1 MSHSN
6 TEQLI
11 DYWRG
16 VKGAAAVAM
25 RSSIN
30 PTEFAHLLPQVFML
44 GRRGSGQYHF
54 RLAGGFITDLHSRDL
69 RDEDL
74 MRLWSAEDRTQLQ
87 LSLELARRKP
97 DPVVATAQARTDL
110 GAVLEL
116 EILFMPLAA
125 PSGEVDRVMG
135 FYQPTSPVAALVGQ
149 PISIL
154 SLKSIGAIGAHGAT
168 PPHLRLAAVDGRRI
182 A

>member
-1 MSHSN
+1 
-6 TEQLI
+6 
-11 DYWRG
+11 
-16 VKGAAAVAM
+16 
-25 RSSIN
+25 
-30 PTEFAHLLPQVFML
+30 ML
-44 GRRGSGQYHF
+44 GRKGSGQYHF
-54 RLAGGFITDLHSRDL
+54 RLAGGFIADLHGRDL
-69 RDEDL
+69 KDEDL
-74 MRLWSAEDRTQLQ
+74 TRLWSPEDRTQLQ

-97 DPVVATAQARTDL
+97 DPVVATAQARTEL

-149 PISIL
+149 PVKVL
-154 SLKSIGAIGAHGAT
+154 SLKSICAVSVQGAMS
-168 PPHLRLAAVDGRRI
+168 PHLRLAAVDGRRI

>member
-1 MSHSN
+1 MFHSN

-30 PTEFAHLLPQVFML
+30 PTEFAHLLPQVLML

-54 RLAGGFITDLHSRDL
+54 RLAGGFVADLHGRDL
-69 RDEDL
+69 KDEDL
-74 MRLWSAEDRTQLQ
+74 MRLWSPEDRTQLQ
-87 LSLELARRKP
+87 LALELSRRKP
-97 DPVVATAQARTDL
+97 DPIVVVAEASTDL

-116 EILFMPLAA
+116 EILFLPLAA

-135 FYQPTSPVAALVGQ
+135 FYQPTSPVAMLMGQ
-149 PISIL
+149 PAKL
-154 SLKSIGAIGAHGAT
+154 LAVKAIRAVGAHGAVQ
-168 PPHLRLAAVDGRRI
+168 PHLRLAAVDGRRI

>member
-1 MSHSN
+1 
-6 TEQLI
+6 
-11 DYWRG
+11 
-16 VKGAAAVAM
+16 
-25 RSSIN
+25 
-30 PTEFAHLLPQVFML
+30 ML

-54 RLAGGFITDLHSRDL
+54 RLAGGFIAGLHGRDL

-74 MRLWSAEDRTQLQ
+74 MRLWSGGDRVQLQ
-87 LSLELARRKP
+87 LALELARRKP
-97 DPVVATAQARTDL
+97 NPIVAGAQARTEL

-135 FYQPTSPVAALVGQ
+135 FYQPTSAVAVLMGQ
-149 PISIL
+149 PVKTL
-154 SLKSIGAIGAHGAT
+154 SLTSIRALGVQGAVL
-168 PPHLRLAAVDGRRI
+168 PHLRLAAVDGRRI

>member
-1 MSHSN
+1 MFHSN

-54 RLAGGFITDLHSRDL
+54 RLSGGFVTDLHGRDL

-74 MRLWSAEDRTQLQ
+74 VRLWSAEDRTQLQ

-97 DPVVATAQARTDL
+97 DPIVATAQARTDL
-110 GAVLEL
+110 GAALEL

-135 FYQPTSPVAALVGQ
+135 FYQPISPVAALVGQ
-149 PISIL
+149 PVSVL
-154 SLKSIGAIGAHGAT
+154 SLKSIRTIGAQGAT
-168 PPHLRLAAVDGRRI
+168 LPHLRLAAVDGRRI

>member
-1 MSHSN
+1 MFHSN

-11 DYWRG
+11 DYWRT

-44 GRRGSGQYHF
+44 GRKASGQYHF
-54 RLAGGFITDLHSRDL
+54 RLAGGFVADLHGRDL
-69 RDEDL
+69 KDEEL
-74 MRLWSAEDRTQLQ
+74 MRLWSTEDRIQLQ

-97 DPVVATAQARTDL
+97 DPIVVVAEARTEL
-110 GAVLEL
+110 GAVLDL

-125 PSGEVDRVMG
+125 PTGDVDRVMG

-149 PISIL
+149 PVKVL
-154 SLKSIGAIGAHGAT
+154 SLTSIRSIGVQGAVQ
-168 PPHLRLAAVDGRRI
+168 PHLRLAAVDGRRI